1 METISL
7 LQLVQATSGLAGRNN
22 TQLFVDGKPVIEI
35 RITVKDG
42 KPHVNLVSVSS
53 TEEEAEEPE
62 PEPYPVRCDFDS
74 ENNQWIYTISMP
86 EKDKNALAETCKSSK
101 IKVEDLLQEF
111 FRWIVRDKESAARWL
126 QGADERKKVQ

>member
-42 KPHVNLVSVSS
+42 KPQVNLISASS
-53 TEEEAEEPE
+53 TDEDAAEPD

-74 ENNQWIYTISMP
+74 ENNQWTYTISMP
-86 EKDKNALAETCKSSK
+86 EKDKAALTEICKSSK

-126 QGADERKKVQ
+126 QGKDEQKKV